1 MASCTKVICSGHV
14 VQLGVSKVEPPPNT
28 DLDAEMSP
36 VGRTVD
42 TMAERLR
49 DAENEYRKK
58 DEEADPF

>member
-1 MASCTKVICSGHV
+1 
-14 VQLGVSKVEPPPNT
+14 VEPPPNT

-49 DAENEYRKK
+49 DAENGYRKK